1 MQVRFYAYRKR
12 INSTKIPTQKDVE
25 GQLSFFADCILK
37 DSTSVIAPQIT
48 LIFPQG
54 LLSPSSYNYAY
65 IPDFHRYYFVTDITF
80 AQNRVL
86 YTLAC
91 DVLASYWETLKN
103 TTQYVLR
110 SASAGD
116 LSVVDSLYPVTAEI
130 TYGGA
135 DVTGWKLPTLS
146 SGYYVLG
153 IVNNA
158 TNAVGGISY
167 YVMSNS
173 QFAGLRNA
181 LLTDFSYMGIKNTEI
196 SAELQRAII
205 NPFQYIVSCR
215 WFPEAPPTSGTV
227 STITICGWEF
237 TGGTASL
244 LSAGGVITKAITVSN
259 LARHPQIGR
268 GRWLSLAPYSNYYLY
283 YPPFGVIQLDPTKI
297 VNSSI
302 GIGIRIDCVSGI
314 GNITVSSGENLLYY
328 AECQIGVDIQLSQV
342 SYIGGI
348 ISDVEN
354 VIGAASSGA
363 QLGLGGNAAVSA
375 LGAAGNAL
383 GSIVTSNTFK
393 GAVTGIASGE
403 TTFAGIGTAANA
415 ANGQLSVQGNNGNLS
430 SYIIQPHIFWRF
442 SHVVSNDNEDL
453 GTPCCKKFKLS
464 SLAGFTTIMHPD
476 IDTVLATQPEIAAL
490 ASYMTNGFFIE
501 GNENNEQSTV

>member
-12 INSTKIPTQKDVE
+12 INSTKIPTQKDEE
-25 GQLSFFADCILK
+25 GQLSFFAECVLK
-37 DSTSVIAPQIT
+37 DRTSVIAPQIT

-54 LLSPSSYNYAY
+54 LMSPSSYNYAY
-65 IPDFHRYYFVTDITF
+65 IPAFNRYYFVTDITF
-80 AQNRVL
+80 VQNRVV

-91 DVLASYWETLKN
+91 DVLASYWETLKE
-103 TTQYVLR
+103 TTQYILR

-116 LSVVDSLYPVTAEI
+116 LSVVDSLYPVTSEI
-130 TYGGA
+130 TSGGA
-135 DVTGWKLPTLS
+135 NVDGWSLPNLT

-153 IVNNA
+153 IVNNE

-167 YVMSNS
+167 YVMTNS
-173 QFAGLRNA
+173 QFAGLRRA
-181 LLTDFSYMGIKNTEI
+181 LLTDFSYMGIKDTEI

-215 WFPEAPPTSGTV
+215 WFPEAPPISGAV
-227 STITICGWEF
+227 NKITICGWEF
-237 TGGTASL
+237 SGGTASL
-244 LSAGGVITKAITVSN
+244 LAAGGIITKAITVSN
-259 LARHPQIGR
+259 IAKHPQAGR
-268 GRWLSLAPYSNYYLY
+268 GRWLTLAPYSNYYLY
-283 YPPFGVIQLDPTKI
+283 YPPFGVIQLDPAKI

-302 GIGIRIDCVSGI
+302 GISIRIDCVSGI

-342 SYIGGI
+342 SYFGGV

-354 VIGAASSGA
+354 VIGAATSGA
-363 QLGLGGNAAVSA
+363 QMGMSGLGGNLA
-375 LGAAGNAL
+375 LGAMGAGAGALLGAVQTNA
-383 GSIVTSNTFK
+383 FK
-393 GAVTGIASGE
+393 GAMTGIASGE

-430 SYIIQPHIFWRF
+430 SYNIQPHIFWRF
-442 SHVVSNDNEDL
+442 SHVVNSDNEDL

-464 SLAGFTTIMHPD
+464 ALSGFTTIMRPD

-490 ASYMTNGFFIE
+490 MQYLTSGFFIE
-501 GNENNEQSTV
+501 GSES

>member
-12 INSTKIPTQKDVE
+12 INSTKKPTQKDTE
-25 GQLSFFADCILK
+25 GQLSFFADCVLK

-48 LIFPQG
+48 LIFPHG

-91 DVLASYWETLKN
+91 DVLASYWNTLKD

-130 TYGGA
+130 SYGGA

-158 TNAVGGISY
+158 TNAVGG
-167 YVMSNS
+167 
-173 QFAGLRNA
+173 G
-181 LLTDFSYMGIKNTEI
+181 
-196 SAELQRAII
+196 
-205 NPFQYIVSCR
+205 
-215 WFPEAPPTSGTV
+215 
-227 STITICGWEF
+227 EF
-237 TGGTASL
+237 KGGPGSL
-244 LSAGGVITKAITVSN
+244 LASGGVITKAITVSN

-283 YPPFGVIQLDPTKI
+283 YPPFGVIQLDPAKI

-302 GIGIRIDCVSGI
+302 SIGIRIDCVSGI

-363 QLGLGGNAAVSA
+363 QLGLGGNAALSA

-464 SLAGFTTIMHPD
+464 ALSGFTTIMHPD
-476 IDTVLATQPEIAAL
+476 IDTVLATQPEISAL
-490 ASYMTNGFFIE
+490 MTYMTNGFFIE
-501 GNENNEQSTV
+501 GSEINDE